1 MTKDWTNVVTELC
14 ATCPLFWIV
23 LFQFFICPGLTK
35 IANHT
40 IFIYGKM
47 PVIHFSC
54 TFIKNTKLH
63 ERSMVSYFSYMEIVW
78 LAFSHKPKKKNFIF
92 LNLIFQNVLNLFV
105 TRSWFRGGGGR
116 GRTPLFR
123 DSTPFRPKGSPLCTI
138 LRNSYLVT
146 DPKIFLKAP
155 WAPICTNFER
165 EARAKKSQ
173 FFWSKFSKKGL
184 KTSTF
189 GLFFFQN
196 FDQNRVFLLIWKSS
210 ENQFGRPKKK
220 VYKIFG
226 FFFENLPHENP
237 RSAPVCYRFFLLI
250 PPKLLIL
257 WFVIF
262 KV

>member
-78 LAFSHKPKKKNFIF
+78 LAFSHKPKKKFFIF

-105 TRSWFRGGGGR
+105 TRSWFRGGAGADASLQGFD
-116 GRTPLFR
+116 PLPTQR
-123 DSTPFRPKGSPLCTI
+123 VPPL
-138 LRNSYLVT
+138 YY
-146 DPKIFLKAP
+146 
-155 WAPICTNFER
+155 FE
-165 EARAKKSQ
+165 
-173 FFWSKFSKKGL
+173 KF
-184 KTSTF
+184 
-189 GLFFFQN
+189 
-196 FDQNRVFLLIWKSS
+196 
-210 ENQFGRPKKK
+210 
-220 VYKIFG
+220 IFG
-226 FFFENLPHENP
+226 DGP
-237 RSAPVCYRFFLLI
+237 
-250 PPKLLIL
+250 
-257 WFVIF
+257 
-262 KV
+262 